1 MTKRRAKK
9 YHIELPAAVEAAL
22 REALKQEGETDGGVY
37 VYVRHINGHRSP
49 TPPFTEEDKST
60 IRRMYNKEKAT
71 VSELSQLYGKS
82 RQAIY
87 SVLREPDE
95 F

>member
-9 YHIELPAAVEAAL
+9 YHIELPAAVESAL
-22 REALKQEGETDGGVY
+22 REALKQEGETEGGVY

-49 TPPFTEEDKST
+49 TPPFTEEDKGT
-60 IRRMYNKEKAT
+60 IRRMFHKDK
-71 VSELSQLYGKS
+71 LYGKS

-87 SVLREPDE
+87 YVLREPDE